1 MAGNEPHTIGAAPNG
16 SVEGQVP
23 SVGAFTAVIL
33 AGSRN
38 IHDKVASLFG
48 AHFKALVSIDG
59 KPMVLHPLGALMA
72 SNSVKRIVIIFD
84 DEDQLYERCPEL
96 EALSKQID
104 ITVVPCRPTICGSVL
119 QALEETDCTWPYLL
133 TTADHALLTANMV
146 DYFCDN
152 ALDQSDLAVGLV
164 ERSVIEESHPTTKR
178 TYLAFRDT
186 QLSGANLFAFM
197 GEEAMNG
204 IRLWKS
210 IEQER
215 KKPWKLFAA
224 FGLVSFFGF
233 LTKRFTVAEA
243 FERASKRIGARARV
257 VKLPFA
263 EAAIDVDSP
272 KDYAHVSSILESRAS
287 KSP

>member
-1 MAGNEPHTIGAAPNG
+1 MAGNEPHTIVASPDG
-16 SVEGQVP
+16 SVEGQVAP
-23 SVGAFTAVIL
+23 VGAFTAVIL

-59 KPMVLHPLGALMA
+59 KPMVLHPLRALMA
-72 SNSVKRIVIIFD
+72 SSSVRRIVIIFD
-84 DEDQLYERCPEL
+84 DEDLLYRQCPEL

-104 ITVVPCRPTICGSVL
+104 ITVVPCRPTICGSVI
-119 QALEETDCTWPYLL
+119 QALEATDCTWPYLL
-133 TTADHALLTANMV
+133 TTADHALLTAEMV
-146 DYFCDN
+146 DYFCNN

-164 ERSVIEESHPTTKR
+164 ERTVIEESHPTTKR
-178 TYLAFRDT
+178 TYLSFNDNE
-186 QLSGANLFAFM
+186 LSGANLFAFM

-233 LTKRFTVAEA
+233 LTKRFSVAEA
-243 FERASKRIGARARV
+243 FERASIRIGAKARA

-272 KDYAHVSSILESRAS
+272 KDYAHVSSILESRAT
-287 KSP
+287 KST